1 MKIKLT
7 ILLVLLLCLA
17 GCGKKTENESQ
28 GKKVLVLASFDSS
41 TILKK
46 QVNRFN
52 QENLDYKI
60 EIKEYARS
68 EQPQEDGVL
77 LLQREIVS
85 GEGPD
90 LIDFGRSYAVSDI
103 VGEYT
108 EDLLSYFGEEE
119 RQDYFENII
128 NAFSYKGKLYALP
141 MGFRMETFV
150 GKKQNLDGY
159 DNWSIGEML
168 ECYQKQEDKRI
179 LYPGAFKADVL
190 GTLLSGSMDYYIDW
204 ESGDCYF
211 AGKDFC
217 EVLKFCNQ
225 FPQRLEIE
233 EDFSVKQTFLDDK
246 ALLLPMSIQTVYD
259 ICKVEHIFGSQ
270 EISFIGFPTEGI
282 CGTMAQPVGSVLAI
296 SQNSMHKEEAWE
308 FIQYCLSESCQNE
321 LSSGFPI
328 RRSVLEK
335 QLEQAQEIEY
345 ETGEDGIQKLIAKTQ
360 IIFEGE
366 EPVDIYCITAE
377 QKECLLHLI
386 EDVEMSSQM
395 ETKIYNV
402 FLEEVD
408 AYFKG
413 EKSLEETVDVIQSR
427 VSIYVNE
434 KIR

>member
-7 ILLVLLLCLA
+7 ILLVLFLCLT
-17 GCGKKTENESQ
+17 GCGKKVENESQ
-28 GKKVLVLASFDSS
+28 EKVLILASFDSS
-41 TILKK
+41 TSLKK
-46 QVNRFN
+46 EVNRFN

-60 EIKEYARS
+60 EIKEYVRS
-68 EQPQEDGVL
+68 EHPQEDGIL

-90 LIDFGRSYAVSDI
+90 LIDFGRNYAVSDI

-108 EDLLSYFGEEE
+108 EDLLEYFGEEE
-119 RQDYFENII
+119 KQDCFENII

-141 MGFRMETFV
+141 MGFLMETFV
-150 GKKQNLDGY
+150 GKKQNLEGY
-159 DNWSIGEML
+159 SSWSIEEML
-168 ECYQKQEDKRI
+168 ECYQKQENKRI

-204 ESGDCYF
+204 ESGECYF
-211 AGKDFC
+211 DGKDFYK
-217 EVLKFCNQ
+217 VLKFCNQ

-233 EDFSVKQTFLDDK
+233 EEFSVKQTFLDDK

-259 ICKVEHIFGSQ
+259 ICKVEHIFGNQ
-270 EISFIGFPTEGI
+270 EISIIGFPTEGI
-282 CGTMAQPVGSVLAI
+282 CGTMAQPAGSVLAI
-296 SQNSMHKEEAWE
+296 NQNSMYKEEAWE
-308 FIQYCLSESCQNE
+308 FIQYCLSESCQEE

-335 QLEQAQEIEY
+335 QLEQAQKIEY
-345 ETGEDGIQKLIAKTQ
+345 ETAEDGMQKLVAKHQ

-366 EPVDIYCITAE
+366 EPIDIYCITEE
-377 QKECLLHLI
+377 QRKCLLYLI
-386 EDVEMSSQM
+386 EDVEMSSQI
-395 ETKIYNV
+395 ETKIYNI

-408 AYFKG
+408 AYFIG

-427 VSIYVNE
+427 VSVYVNE

>member
-7 ILLVLLLCLA
+7 ILLVLFLCLT
-17 GCGKKTENESQ
+17 GCGKNTENESQ

-60 EIKEYARS
+60 EIKEYVRA
-68 EQPQEDGVL
+68 EQPQEDGIL

-108 EDLLSYFGEEE
+108 EDLLSYLGEEDKK
-119 RQDYFENII
+119 DYYENIV
-128 NAFSYKGKLYALP
+128 NAFSYKEKLYALP
-141 MGFRMETFV
+141 MGFSLETFV
-150 GKKQNLDGY
+150 GKKQNLDGH
-159 DNWSIGEML
+159 DNWNIREML
-168 ECYQKQEDKRI
+168 ECYQRQEDKRI

-190 GTLLSGSMDYYIDW
+190 GTLLVGSMDYYIDW
-204 ESGDCYF
+204 ENGDCYF
-211 AGKDFC
+211 DGKEFC
-217 EVLKFCNQ
+217 KVLRFCNQ
-225 FPQRLEIE
+225 FPQRLEID

-246 ALLLPMSIQTVYD
+246 ALLLPISIQSVYD
-259 ICKVEHIFGSQ
+259 ICKVEHVFDSQ
-270 EISFIGFPTEGI
+270 EITFIGFPVEGI
-282 CGTMAQPVGSVLAI
+282 CGTMAQPAGSVLAI
-296 SQNSMHKEEAWE
+296 SQNSMYKEEAWE
-308 FIQYCLSESCQNE
+308 FIQYCLTESCQNE

-328 RRSVLEK
+328 RRSVLEE
-335 QLEQAQEIEY
+335 QLAQAQEIEY
-345 ETGEDGIQKLIAKTQ
+345 ETGEDGMQKPIAKAQ
-360 IIFEGE
+360 IVFEGE
-366 EPVDIYCITAE
+366 EPTDIYHITAG
-377 QKECLLHLI
+377 QGECLVNLI
-386 EDVEMSSQM
+386 EEVDMSSQIDS
-395 ETKIYNV
+395 KIYKV
-402 FLEEVD
+402 FFEEVD